1 MDPHLDLVAS
11 VGIDLPEF
19 VHEVQPRP
27 LGRHVQHFV
36 ARVHLVLDELVR
48 TVGVNDRIAFLL
60 VFAEIVL
67 ARRTDILDTGFRDD
81 APVVVMA
88 DEHLV
93 ESLEKVY
100 GQFVVGR
107 LGQSP
112 VDAFMDV
119 QVVQPFGVE
128 THPL

>member
-1 MDPHLDLVAS
+1 
-11 VGIDLPEF
+11 
-19 VHEVQPRP
+19 
-27 LGRHVQHFV
+27 
-36 ARVHLVLDELVR
+36 
-48 TVGVNDRIAFLL
+48 
-60 VFAEIVL
+60 
-67 ARRTDILDTGFRDD
+67 
-81 APVVVMA
+81 MA

-93 ESLEKVY
+93 ERLEKVY

-128 THPL
+128 AHPL